1 MFTEIKKLRN
11 SQPCVANS
19 MDGVKVGIADHFKN
33 IYSGLYNSVDDH
45 EDLVNLCESVEEK
58 VNVYHLHDVNNV
70 TPEIVK
76 RLTTSVD
83 IVKVTQHITSV
94 WIVYTMVQ
102 TICFP
107 CSLLSSSH
115 F

>member
-1 MFTEIKKLRN
+1 MKRTRNIFHYQVRKLKKTSDTISRNKLLDACINGESDLFTEIKKLRN

-58 VNVYHLHDVNNV
+58 VNVYHLHDVN
-70 TPEIVK
+70 K
-76 RLTTSVD
+76 
-83 IVKVTQHITSV
+83 
-94 WIVYTMVQ
+94 
-102 TICFP
+102 
-107 CSLLSSSH
+107 
-115 F
+115 